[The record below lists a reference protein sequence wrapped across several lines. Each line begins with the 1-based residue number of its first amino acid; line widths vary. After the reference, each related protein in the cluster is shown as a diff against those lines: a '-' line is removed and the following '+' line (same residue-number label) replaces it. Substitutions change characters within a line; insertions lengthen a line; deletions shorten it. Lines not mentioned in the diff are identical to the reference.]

1 MIGLESKDFR
11 PGPKNYVFLNSFLD
25 LKEARKVFLPG
36 FLCSGMSDRSEVGD
50 PAGMVLALVVWTSS
64 SSRSSV
70 RSARSSKGMRLN
82 RVFRRVVVVST
93 LAGVVSN
100 TPRLT
105 RVVGPKVYKLPD

>member
-1 MIGLESKDFR
+1 
-11 PGPKNYVFLNSFLD
+11 
-25 LKEARKVFLPG
+25 
-36 FLCSGMSDRSEVGD
+36 MSDRSEVGD

-64 SSRSSV
+64 SSSV

-105 RVVGPKVYKLPD
+105 RVVGPKVYKLPE

>member
-1 MIGLESKDFR
+1 
-11 PGPKNYVFLNSFLD
+11 
-25 LKEARKVFLPG
+25 
-36 FLCSGMSDRSEVGD
+36 MSDRSEVGD

-105 RVVGPKVYKLPD
+105 RVVGPKVYKLPDYVIGRQQEAIL